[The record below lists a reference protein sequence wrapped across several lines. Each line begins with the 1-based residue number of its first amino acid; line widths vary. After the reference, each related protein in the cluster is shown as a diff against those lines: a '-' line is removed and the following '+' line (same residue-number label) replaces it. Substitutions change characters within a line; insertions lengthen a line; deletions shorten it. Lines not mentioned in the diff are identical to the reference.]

1 MSTPAEAPSRDGLPT
16 PARYWSMLA
25 IGIGIAM
32 SVLDSSLINIALPT
46 MARDLQASP
55 SATIWVVNAYQI
67 AILTSLLPLAALG
80 ERIGYARV
88 YRFGLLLFAVS
99 SLACALSNS
108 LALLIAARAVQGLG
122 AAGLMSV
129 SGALVRYTYPDN
141 LLGRGVGLN
150 ALVVS
155 MAAAIGPTLASGILA
170 LGPWQWL
177 FAINVPIAAL
187 NLLIAWRAL
196 PASPRTERPFDRV
209 SALLSASMFGLFFI
223 ALQSLTHGD
232 GSMLLAGAELTTALV
247 AGVLLMRRNTQV
259 VAPMIPLDLL
269 RIPMFT
275 LSIAASVGAFSA
287 YMLAF
292 VSLPFYFESELGRS
306 TVETGLLMTPWPVA
320 LGLIAPIAGRL
331 SDRVPAAVLGTLG
344 MALLATALL
353 LLARLPTDAS
363 TLDILW
369 RTALGG
375 MGFGL
380 FQTPN
385 NRTMLTAAPKVRAGA
400 AGGMMAS
407 ARLTG
412 MTAGAG
418 LAAAAFRLFPEQAEP
433 ISLYLGMALAMA
445 AAFAS
450 LKRSNA
456 RP

>member
-1 MSTPAEAPSRDGLPT
+1 
-16 PARYWSMLA
+16 MLA

-46 MARDLQASP
+46 IARELQASP
-55 SATIWVVNAYQI
+55 STTIWVVNAYQI

-88 YRFGLLLFAVS
+88 YRFGLVLFAAS

-108 LALLIAARAVQGLG
+108 LGLLIAARAVQGLG

-155 MAAAIGPTLASGILA
+155 MAAAIGPTLASGILSI
-170 LGPWQWL
+170 GSWPWL
-177 FAINVPIAAL
+177 FAINVPIGIV

-196 PASPRTERPFDRV
+196 PVSPIAQRPFDRV
-209 SALLSASMFGLFFI
+209 SAGLSALMFGLFFI
-223 ALQSLTHGD
+223 AVQSFTHGD
-232 GSMLLAGAELTTALV
+232 GSLLAAGVELAGALA
-247 AGVLLMRRNTQV
+247 AGVWLVRRNAPV
-259 VAPMIPLDLL
+259 AAPMIPLDLL
-269 RIPMFT
+269 RIPTFT

-292 VSLPFYFESELGRS
+292 VSLPFYFEAVLGRS

-353 LLARLPTDAS
+353 FLARLPGDAS

-369 RTALGG
+369 RMALGG
-375 MGFGL
+375 LGFGL

-385 NRTMLTAAPKVRAGA
+385 NRTMLTSAPKVRAGA
-400 AGGMMAS
+400 AGGMMAA

-412 MTAGAG
+412 MTAGAA
-418 LAAAAFRLFPEQAEP
+418 LAAGVFRLYPNGAESVGLH
-433 ISLYLGMALAMA
+433 IGVALAIA
-445 AAFAS
+445 AAVAS
-450 LKRSNA
+450 FSRSS
-456 RP
+456 RPR

>member
-1 MSTPAEAPSRDGLPT
+1 
-16 PARYWSMLA
+16 MLA

-46 MARDLQASP
+46 MARDLQATP
-55 SATIWVVNAYQI
+55 SATIWVINAYQI

-80 ERIGYARV
+80 ERIGYGRV
-88 YRFGLLLFAVS
+88 YRFGLVLFAAS
-99 SLACALSNS
+99 SLACALSSS
-108 LALLIAARAVQGLG
+108 LTMLIAARAVQGLG

-129 SGALVRYTYPDN
+129 SGALVRYTYPDK

-177 FAINVPIAAL
+177 FAINVPIAVV

-196 PASPRTERPFDRV
+196 PASPIAERPFDQV
-209 SALLSASMFGLFFI
+209 SALLSALMFGLFFI
-223 ALQSLTHGD
+223 AVQSFTHGD
-232 GSMLLAGAELTTALV
+232 GSQLAAAVELGVAVV
-247 AGVLLMRRNTQV
+247 AGVLLVRRNLHIK
-259 VAPMIPLDLL
+259 APMIPLDLL
-269 RIPMFT
+269 RIPTFT

-287 YMLAF
+287 YMLVF
-292 VSLPFYFESELGRS
+292 VSLPFYFESVLGRT

-344 MALLATALL
+344 MAMLATALL
-353 LLARLPTDAS
+353 FLARLPVDAS

-369 RTALGG
+369 RMALGG
-375 MGFGL
+375 LGFGL

-385 NRTMLTAAPKVRAGA
+385 NRTMLTSAPKMRAGA
-400 AGGMMAS
+400 AGGMMAT

-412 MTAGAG
+412 MTAGAA
-418 LAAAAFRLFPEQAEP
+418 LAAAMFRLVPDDAGP
-433 ISLYLGMALAMA
+433 VNLHIAMGLAVMA
-445 AAFAS
+445 ATAS
-450 LKRSNA
+450 LARSSP
-456 RP
+456 RKV

>member
-1 MSTPAEAPSRDGLPT
+1 MADSALRDGLPT

-55 SATIWVVNAYQI
+55 ADTIWVVNAYQI

-88 YRFGLLLFAVS
+88 YRFGLVLFAAS
-99 SLACALSNS
+99 SLACALSGN
-108 LALLIAARAVQGLG
+108 LGLLIAARAAQGLG

-129 SGALVRYTYPDN
+129 SGALVRYTYPDK

-155 MAAAIGPTLASGILA
+155 MAAAVGPTLASGILA
-170 LGPWQWL
+170 LGSWQWL
-177 FAINVPIAAL
+177 FAINVPIGVV
-187 NLLIAWRAL
+187 NLLIAWRSL
-196 PASPRTERPFDRV
+196 PASPVTERPFDRV
-209 SALLSASMFGLFFI
+209 SALLSALMFGLFFI
-223 ALQSLTHGD
+223 AVQSFTHGD
-232 GSMLLAGAELTTALV
+232 GSLPAAGVGLAVALL
-247 AGVLLMRRNTQV
+247 AGVLLVRRNLQV
-259 VAPMIPLDLL
+259 KAPMIPLDLL
-269 RIPMFT
+269 RIPTFT

-292 VSLPFYFESELGRS
+292 VSLPFYFESEFGRS

-353 LLARLPTDAS
+353 LLARLPADAG

-369 RTALGG
+369 RMALGG
-375 MGFGL
+375 LGFGL

-385 NRTMLTAAPKVRAGA
+385 NRTMLTSAPKLRAGA
-400 AGGMMAS
+400 AGGMMAT

-412 MTAGAG
+412 MTAGAA
-418 LAAAAFRLFPEQAEP
+418 LAAAVFRLHPDNAES
-433 ISLYLGMALAMA
+433 IGLYSGVALATA

-450 LKRSNA
+450 LKRTSA
-456 RP
+456 AP